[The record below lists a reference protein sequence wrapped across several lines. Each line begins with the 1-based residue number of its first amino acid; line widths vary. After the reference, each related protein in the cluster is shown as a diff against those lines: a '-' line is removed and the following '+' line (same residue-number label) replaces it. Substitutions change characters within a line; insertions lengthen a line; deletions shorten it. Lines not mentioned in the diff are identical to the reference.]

1 MTASDPRLRDQLL
14 AAGLANQRRR
24 AFAAA
29 EQCYKLVLTQRP
41 RDPEA
46 LYRMGVL
53 ALQCANAAGAVHYL
67 RQAQAVRELDADGW
81 YNLGMAYTL
90 DYAFAEAR
98 SAFENALAR
107 DAAHA
112 SAAISLGNIHKL
124 LGQPVESAQAYRQAV
139 ASPQIGATLFSQLL
153 VGLHTNP
160 AVAADELFEL
170 HCEWARRHARPHY
183 PDAPRFANAP
193 DPQRR
198 LKVGLVSPKFTAD
211 IVGHFLRTVVR
222 PLAAMTDLYLYHAG
236 TARDWV
242 TAELQQAPVQW
253 RSIAELDDAAAA
265 QRIVADG
272 IDVLVDL
279 AGHAPGN
286 RLQLFA
292 RRPAPVQVTWLDYF
306 DTTAIATMDALVTDP
321 VSTPPDLVSR
331 GAQRFTEHLVYLPH
345 ARLCYAPPPFAPVEA
360 PLPAQRTGRITF
372 GCFGRADKMLPEVIA
387 LWSRVL
393 AAVPGSVLVLKN
405 DACDVAPV
413 RERMLASFA
422 AGGIDA
428 GRIVFRGPSAHAEML
443 AEYAAIDIALD
454 TFPYNG
460 GATTCDALWMGIPVI
475 TLAGETMIAR
485 QGAALLTAAGHPEW
499 IAADPAACVRIAR
512 DLAADVP
519 ALAATRGTLRGE
531 LARSP
536 LCDADAFAR
545 DLHAALRQAWVRWCE
560 ERAPVESLVPHSA
573 AEVAR

>member
-1 MTASDPRLRDQLL
+1 
-14 AAGLANQRRR
+14 
-24 AFAAA
+24 
-29 EQCYKLVLTQRP
+29 
-41 RDPEA
+41 
-46 LYRMGVL
+46 
-53 ALQCANAAGAVHYL
+53 
-67 RQAQAVRELDADGW
+67 
-81 YNLGMAYTL
+81 
-90 DYAFAEAR
+90 
-98 SAFENALAR
+98 
-107 DAAHA
+107 
-112 SAAISLGNIHKL
+112 
-124 LGQPVESAQAYRQAV
+124 
-139 ASPQIGATLFSQLL
+139 
-153 VGLHTNP
+153 
-160 AVAADELFEL
+160 
-170 HCEWARRHARPHY
+170 
-183 PDAPRFANAP
+183 
-193 DPQRR
+193 
-198 LKVGLVSPKFTAD
+198 
-211 IVGHFLRTVVR
+211 
-222 PLAAMTDLYLYHAG
+222 MTDLHLYHAG

-331 GAQRFTEHLVYLPH
+331 GAQRFTERLAYLPH
-345 ARLCYAPPPFAPVEA
+345 ARLCYAPPPFAPAEA
-360 PLPAQRTGRITF
+360 PLPAQRAGRITF

-387 LWSRVL
+387 LWSLVL
-393 AAVPGSVLVLKN
+393 AAVPGSALVLKN

-428 GRIVFRGPSAHAEML
+428 ERIVFRGPSTHAEML

-499 IAADPAACVRIAR
+499 IAADPAAYVRIAR
-512 DLAADVP
+512 DLAAGVP
-519 ALAATRGTLRGE
+519 ALSATRATLRGE
-531 LARSP
+531 LARSA

-545 DLHAALRQAWVRWCE
+545 DLHAALRQEWVRWCE
-560 ERAPVESLVPHSA
+560 ERAPVECLVSRSA